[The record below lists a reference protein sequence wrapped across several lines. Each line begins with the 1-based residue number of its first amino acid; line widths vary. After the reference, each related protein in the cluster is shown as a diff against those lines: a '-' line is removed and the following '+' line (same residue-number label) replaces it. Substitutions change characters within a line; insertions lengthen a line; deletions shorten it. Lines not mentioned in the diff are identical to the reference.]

1 MRPHL
6 CPCKCCSTSTD
17 LITVYC
23 AGKATAEELMKR
35 QKVEE
40 KLELLQRE
48 NTMLLLQLKSE
59 QLKSE
64 QLRSE
69 QLRSE
74 RNKARKETQ
83 DVATSTDSEATSSE
97 SLSSTHQRRRGSSPE
112 CGRAG
117 KRQRMSDDDDDLYW

>member
-74 RNKARKETQ
+74 RNKARKET
-83 DVATSTDSEATSSE
+83 
-97 SLSSTHQRRRGSSPE
+97 RRKFFIGLIFNPSFWE
-112 CGRAG
+112 F
-117 KRQRMSDDDDDLYW
+117 SDLFYTKLKVGIIHKICAMVPAKLVT